1 MRVACLVITL
11 SVLIGCAEPFDVPY
25 GVTMSNSRAVV
36 ITLSRRTQNYD
47 CPPCTG
53 SYPVFSIMVAR
64 AQQECDYYGK
74 DAVLNREEV
83 AYSYTRYHYRCET
96 RKADQ
101 VIDVQ

>member
-1 MRVACLVITL
+1 MYPRD
-11 SVLIGCAEPFDVPY
+11 EPW

-36 ITLSRRTQNYD
+36 LTLGIRLSETCCLIHAN
-47 CPPCTG
+47 PG
-53 SYPVFSIMVAR
+53 AVFGGIMLKR

-74 DAVLNREEV
+74 DAVLNREEH

-101 VIDVQ
+101 VNE